1 MKQKFPV
8 RYFKFF
14 LSTKELLDLLLKD
27 ACVSLR
33 SPHITCF
40 WVESYLTGWK
50 GFLLRSDWDCSI
62 FIVWVGDSTFNTKK
76 YIRESLT
83 YWCIVHVYLYVS
95 MTLKQTICMFKF
107 IENWGHPF
115 PLQTTQIFVV
125 PWFHWNVG
133 RMRQFSWRPL
143 EWWHSAHPQTPAC
156 APSPESGSSSDTQT
170 NRRAVKS

>member
-1 MKQKFPV
+1 MPASHCEALTSLVSGVNLTWQGGRVSCCGQTETVQSLLSGWVTQPSIQK
-8 RYFKFF
+8 
-14 LSTKELLDLLLKD
+14 
-27 ACVSLR
+27 CI
-33 SPHITCF
+33 H
-40 WVESYLTGWK
+40 
-50 GFLLRSDWDCSI
+50 
-62 FIVWVGDSTFNTKK
+62 
-76 YIRESLT
+76 
-83 YWCIVHVYLYVS
+83 WCIVHLYLYVS

-133 RMRQFSWRPL
+133 RTRQFSWRPL
-143 EWWHSAHPQTPAC
+143 EWWHSARPQTPAC